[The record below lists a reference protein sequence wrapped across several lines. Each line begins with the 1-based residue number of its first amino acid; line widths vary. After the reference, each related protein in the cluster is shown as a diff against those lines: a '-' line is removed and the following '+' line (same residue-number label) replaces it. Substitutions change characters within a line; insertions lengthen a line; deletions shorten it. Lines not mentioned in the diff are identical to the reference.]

1 MKIAFTK
8 MHGAGNDYLFLDGMH
23 TQPKDP
29 AYLARL
35 LSPRHTAVGAD
46 GLVVICPSDCA
57 DARMRMFNRDGSEG
71 EMCGNAIR
79 CVGKY
84 LYEHHFVHTA
94 ALTVETNSGI
104 KRLTLHFAG
113 ETVRSVAVEMGKAVF
128 TPKALPTTLSAP
140 DFSDAAQPGVWLS
153 CGTQPIRV
161 TPVSV
166 GNPHAV
172 VYADAPAEMDLAV
185 LGREIETHPAFPGRV
200 NAEFVRVIS
209 PTRLTMRVWER
220 GSGETYACGT
230 GACAVTA
237 ASVAYGYCPF
247 ETPVTVEM
255 PGGDVT
261 VTVRRD
267 FGLTLCGEAV
277 TVYEGVCEVPAE
289 GEEEVV

>member
-23 TQPKDP
+23 TQPEDP

-46 GLVVICPSDCA
+46 GLVVICPSACA

-84 LYEHHFVHTA
+84 LYDRHYVHTA
-94 ALTVETNSGI
+94 EMTVETNSGI
-104 KRLTLHFAG
+104 KRLTLHFSG
-113 ETVRSVAVEMGKAVF
+113 ETVRSIAVEMGKAVF
-128 TPKALPTTLSAP
+128 VPTALPTTLSAP
-140 DFSDAAQPGVWLS
+140 DFTDAAQPGVWLP
-153 CGTQPIRV
+153 CETLPIRV

-172 VYADAPAEMDLAV
+172 VYMDVPANICLAAM
-185 LGREIETHPAFPGRV
+185 GREIETHPAFPNRV
-200 NAEFVRVIS
+200 NVEFVRVIS

-230 GACAVTA
+230 GACAAAA
-237 ASVAYGYCPF
+237 ASAAYGYCPY

-255 PGGDVT
+255 PGGNVT
-261 VTVRRD
+261 VTVTRN
-267 FGLTLCGEAV
+267 FGLTLCGDAV
-277 TVYEGVCEVPAE
+277 TVYEGVCEVPPK
-289 GEEEVV
+289 EEVNVV